1 MIVGMIFR
9 FRRLALTAAV
19 GVVAMQAAVSD
30 VRAQGPVDDE
40 ADPVFV
46 FNKVCYSQVPSVGAI
61 RDMAI
66 RLAWQALEKSDL
78 KPFAPDPNPEV
89 LEGWDVQVGKKFF
102 RLGVVR
108 TAVSDRFKQTFPDF
122 TDGTATS
129 CTLVLDGGSDAAK
142 VSEGMQKLAG
152 KEPASKDV
160 PDGEFRTTTWAGGN
174 ENYKVFLISKAAAAG
189 ETGLLNV
196 TILAKAK

>member
-1 MIVGMIFR
+1 MTFTLHR
-9 FRRLALTAAV
+9 FALATAVA
-19 GVVAMQAAVSD
+19 VVAMQAAVLD
-30 VRAQGPVDDE
+30 ARAQAPAVDE

-46 FNKVCYSQVPSVGAI
+46 FNKVCYSQVPSIGAI
-61 RDMAI
+61 RDMAT
-66 RLAWQALEKSDL
+66 RLAWQALEQSDL
-78 KPFAPDPNPEV
+78 KPFSPDPDPEV

-102 RLGVVR
+102 RLGLVR
-108 TAVSDRFKQTFPDF
+108 TRLSDSFQQNFPDF
-122 TDGTATS
+122 ADGSATS
-129 CTLVLDGGSDAAK
+129 CTLVLDGGSDAAT
-142 VSEGMQKLAG
+142 VSQGMQKLAG

>member
-1 MIVGMIFR
+1 MIVGVTFKL
-9 FRRLALTAAV
+9 RRLALVAAV
-19 GVVAMQAAVSD
+19 GVVAVQATVSSL
-30 VRAQGPVDDE
+30 RAQGPVDDE

-61 RDMAI
+61 RDMAT

-78 KPFAPDPNPEV
+78 KPFSPDPNPEV
-89 LEGWDVQVGKKFF
+89 LAGWDIQVGKKFF

-108 TAVSDRFKQTFPDF
+108 TAVSDKFKQTFPDF
-122 TDGTATS
+122 ADGTATS

-142 VSEGMQKLAG
+142 VSEGMLKLAG
-152 KEPASKDV
+152 KEPTSKDA

>member
-1 MIVGMIFR
+1 MTFTL
-9 FRRLALTAAV
+9 RRLALVVAV
-19 GVVAMQAAVSD
+19 GVAAMQATGSHA
-30 VRAQGPVDDE
+30 RAQGPLDDE

-61 RDMAI
+61 RDMAT

-78 KPFAPDPNPEV
+78 KPFSPDANPEV

-102 RLGVVR
+102 RLGLVR

-122 TDGTATS
+122 ADGTATS
-129 CTLVLDGGSDAAK
+129 CTLVLDGSSEAAK
-142 VSEGMQKLAG
+142 VSEAMHKLAG

>member
-1 MIVGMIFR
+1 LIAGFTISL
-9 FRRLALTAAV
+9 RRLAVAGAFTLAASL
-19 GVVAMQAAVSD
+19 AAISD
-30 VRAQGPVDDE
+30 VHAQGPADDE

-46 FNKVCYSQVPSVGAI
+46 FNKVCYSQVPSIVAI
-61 RDMAI
+61 RDMAT

-78 KPFAPDPNPEV
+78 KLFSPGTEPDV

-102 RLGVVR
+102 RLGLVR

-122 TDGTATS
+122 ADGAAVS
-129 CTLVLDGGSDAAK
+129 CTLVLDGGSNAVE

-152 KEPASKDV
+152 KEPASRDV

>member
-1 MIVGMIFR
+1 MIAGMTFSVC
-9 FRRLALTAAV
+9 RLAVASAF
-19 GVVAMQAAVSD
+19 VVATMHATSSGVN
-30 VRAQGPVDDE
+30 AQGPVDDE

-46 FNKVCYSQVPSVGAI
+46 FDKVCYSQVPSVTAI
-61 RDMAI
+61 RDMAT
-66 RLAWQALEKSDL
+66 RLAWQAIEKTDL
-78 KPFAPDPNPEV
+78 KAFSPDPDPEV

-102 RLGVVR
+102 RLGLVR
-108 TAVSDRFKQTFPDF
+108 TAVSDKFNQTFPDF
-122 TDGTATS
+122 ADGTATS
-129 CTLVLDGGSDAAK
+129 CTLVLDGGSNAAQ
-142 VSEGMQKLAG
+142 VSKGMQKLAG

-174 ENYKVFLISKAAAAG
+174 DDYKVFLISKAAAAG

>member
-1 MIVGMIFR
+1 MTNSV
-9 FRRLALTAAV
+9 RRLAIVGAV
-19 GVVAMQAAVSD
+19 TLVTSHAAVSG
-30 VRAQGPVDDE
+30 VHAQGPVDDE

-46 FNKVCYSQVPSVGAI
+46 FNKVCYSKVPSIAAI
-61 RDMAI
+61 RDMAT
-66 RLAWQALEKSDL
+66 RLAWQALDKSDL
-78 KPFAPDPNPEV
+78 KLFSPDRNPEV

-102 RLGVVR
+102 RLGLVR
-108 TAVSDRFKQTFPDF
+108 TTVSDRFRQTFPDF
-122 TDGTATS
+122 ADGAATS
-129 CTLVLDGGSDAAK
+129 CTLVLDGGSNAVK

-152 KEPASKDV
+152 KEPASRDV

>member
-1 MIVGMIFR
+1 MIAGMILDLR
-9 FRRLALTAAV
+9 KLALASVLVAV
-19 GVVAMQAAVSD
+19 TMQAAGTGAH
-30 VRAQGPVDDE
+30 AQGPVDDE

-46 FNKVCYSQVPSVGAI
+46 FNKVCYSQVPSIGAI
-61 RDMAI
+61 RDMAT
-66 RLAWQALEKSDL
+66 RLAWQALEQSDL
-78 KPFAPDPNPEV
+78 KPFSPDPNPEV

-102 RLGVVR
+102 RLGLVR
-108 TAVSDRFKQTFPDF
+108 TAVSDKFKKSFPDF
-122 TDGTATS
+122 ADGAATS
-129 CTLVLDGGSDAAK
+129 CTLVLDGGSNAVT
-142 VSEGMQKLAG
+142 VSQGMQKLAG

-174 ENYKVFLISKAAAAG
+174 DDYKVFLISKAAAAG

>member
-1 MIVGMIFR
+1 MTFSL
-9 FRRLALTAAV
+9 RRLALVVAV
-19 GVVAMQAAVSD
+19 GVAAMQATGSHA
-30 VRAQGPVDDE
+30 RAQGPVDDE

-61 RDMAI
+61 RDMAT

-78 KPFAPDPNPEV
+78 KPFSPDANPEV

-102 RLGVVR
+102 RLGLVR

-122 TDGTATS
+122 ADGTATS
-129 CTLVLDGGSDAAK
+129 CTLVLDGSSEAAK
-142 VSEGMQKLAG
+142 VSEAMQKLAG

>member
-1 MIVGMIFR
+1 MTLSVC
-9 FRRLALTAAV
+9 RLAVASAF
-19 GVVAMQAAVSD
+19 VVAMMHAASSGAH
-30 VRAQGPVDDE
+30 AQGPVDDE

-46 FNKVCYSQVPSVGAI
+46 FNKVCYSQVPSIRAI
-61 RDMAI
+61 RDMAT
-66 RLAWQALEKSDL
+66 RLAWQAIEKTDL
-78 KPFAPDPNPEV
+78 KAFSPDANPEV

-102 RLGVVR
+102 RLGLVR
-108 TAVSDRFKQTFPDF
+108 TVVIDKFNQTFPDF
-122 TDGTATS
+122 ADGTATS
-129 CTLVLDGGSDAAK
+129 CTLVLDGGSNAAQ

-174 ENYKVFLISKAAAAG
+174 DDYKVFLISKAAAAG

>member
-1 MIVGMIFR
+1 MTFKL
-9 FRRLALTAAV
+9 RRLALAAAV
-19 GVVAMQAAVSD
+19 GVVAMQATGSD
-30 VRAQGPVDDE
+30 VRAQDPVDDE

-61 RDMAI
+61 RDMAT
-66 RLAWQALEKSDL
+66 RLAWQALEKTDL
-78 KPFAPDPNPEV
+78 KPFSPDPNPEV
-89 LEGWDVQVGKKFF
+89 LVGWDVQVGKKFF

-108 TAVSDRFKQTFPDF
+108 TAVSDKFKQTFPDF
-122 TDGTATS
+122 ADGTATS
-129 CTLVLDGGSDAAK
+129 CTLVLDGASDAAK

-152 KEPASKDV
+152 REPASKDV
-160 PDGEFRTTTWAGGN
+160 SEGEFRTTTWAGGN

>member
-1 MIVGMIFR
+1 MTFQL
-9 FRRLALTAAV
+9 RRLALSAAV
-19 GVVAMQAAVSD
+19 AMVAMQAAGLQ
-30 VRAQGPVDDE
+30 VRAEGPVDDE

-46 FNKVCYSQVPSVGAI
+46 FNKVCYSQVPSIGAI
-61 RDMAI
+61 RDMAT
-66 RLAWQALEKSDL
+66 RLAWQALEKTDL
-78 KPFAPDPNPEV
+78 KPFSPDPAPEV
-89 LEGWDVQVGKKFF
+89 LQGWDVQVGKKFF
-102 RLGVVR
+102 RLGLVR
-108 TAVSDRFKQTFPDF
+108 TAVSEKFKQTFPDF
-122 TDGTATS
+122 ADGTATS
-129 CTLVLDGGSDAAK
+129 CTLVLDGGSDAVK

>member
-1 MIVGMIFR
+1 MTGDMIFR

-19 GVVAMQAAVSD
+19 GMVAMQAAVSD
-30 VRAQGPVDDE
+30 ARAQGPVDDE

-46 FNKVCYSQVPSVGAI
+46 FNKICYSQVPSVGAI
-61 RDMAI
+61 RDMAT
-66 RLAWQALEKSDL
+66 RLAWQALEQSDL

-122 TDGTATS
+122 ADGTATS
-129 CTLVLDGGSDAAK
+129 CTLVLDGASDAAK

-174 ENYKVFLISKAAAAG
+174 ENYKVFLVSKAAAAG

>member
-1 MIVGMIFR
+1 MIVGMTFK
-9 FRRLALTAAV
+9 FRRLALTAV
-19 GVVAMQAAVSD
+19 VVAMQVAVSD
-30 VRAQGPVDDE
+30 ARAQGPVDDE

-78 KPFAPDPNPEV
+78 KPFSPDPNPEV

-108 TAVSDRFKQTFPDF
+108 TAVSDKFRQTFPDF
-122 TDGTATS
+122 ADGTATS
-129 CTLVLDGGSDAAK
+129 CTLVLDGVSDAAK

-152 KEPASKDV
+152 KDPASKDV

>member
-1 MIVGMIFR
+1 MIAGKTLNL
-9 FRRLALTAAV
+9 RRLALAGAF
-19 GVVAMQAAVSD
+19 VAMTVSGTQ
-30 VRAQGPVDDE
+30 AQGPVDDE

-46 FNKVCYSQVPSVGAI
+46 FNKVCYSQVPSIGAI
-61 RDMAI
+61 RDMAT

-78 KPFAPDPNPEV
+78 KPFSPDPNPEV

-102 RLGVVR
+102 RLGLVR
-108 TAVSDRFKQTFPDF
+108 TSVSDKFKQSFPEF
-122 TDGTATS
+122 ADGAATS
-129 CTLVLDGGSDAAK
+129 CTLVLDGGSNAVK

>member
-1 MIVGMIFR
+1 MAFKFR
-9 FRRLALTAAV
+9 KCALSVAA
-19 GVVAMQAAVSD
+19 GLLAMQAAVSD
-30 VRAQGPVDDE
+30 ARAQGPVDDE

-46 FNKVCYSQVPSVGAI
+46 FNKVCYSQVPSIGAI
-61 RDMAI
+61 SDMAT

-78 KPFAPDPNPEV
+78 KPFSPDPNPEV
-89 LEGWDVQVGKKFF
+89 LQGWDVQVGKKFF

-108 TAVSDRFKQTFPDF
+108 TSVSDKFKQTFPEF
-122 TDGTATS
+122 ADGAATS
-129 CTLVLDGGSDAAK
+129 CTLVLDGVSDAAK

>member
-1 MIVGMIFR
+1 MTFKFR
-9 FRRLALTAAV
+9 KLALVAATGLAV
-19 GVVAMQAAVSD
+19 MQATVSD
-30 VRAQGPVDDE
+30 ARAQGPVDDE

-46 FNKVCYSQVPSVGAI
+46 FNKVCYSQVPSIGAI
-61 RDMAI
+61 RDMAT
-66 RLAWQALEKSDL
+66 RLAWQALEKADL
-78 KPFAPDPNPEV
+78 KPFSPDANPEV
-89 LEGWDVQVGKKFF
+89 LEGWDVQVGKNFF

-108 TAVSDRFKQTFPDF
+108 TAVSDKFKQTFPDF
-122 TDGTATS
+122 ADGTATS
-129 CTLVLDGGSDAAK
+129 CTLVLDGASDAVK

>member
-1 MIVGMIFR
+1 MTINLR
-9 FRRLALTAAV
+9 KYALATVFAAV
-19 GVVAMQAAVSD
+19 ATQATVSG

-46 FNKVCYSQVPSVGAI
+46 FNKVCYSQVPSIGAI
-61 RDMAI
+61 RDMAS

-78 KPFAPDPNPEV
+78 KPFSPDPDPEV

-102 RLGVVR
+102 RLGLVR
-108 TAVSDRFKQTFPDF
+108 TAVSDKFKQTFPDF
-122 TDGTATS
+122 SDGAAIS
-129 CTLVLDGGSDAAK
+129 CTLVLDGSSNAVK

-152 KEPASKDV
+152 KQPASKDV

>member
-1 MIVGMIFR
+1 MITGMTFKL
-9 FRRLALTAAV
+9 RRLALVVAV
-19 GVVAMQAAVSD
+19 GVAAIQATGSHA
-30 VRAQGPVDDE
+30 RAQGPVDDE

-61 RDMAI
+61 RDMAT

-78 KPFAPDPNPEV
+78 KPFSPDANPEV

-102 RLGVVR
+102 RLGLVR
-108 TAVSDRFKQTFPDF
+108 TAVSDKFKQTFPDF
-122 TDGTATS
+122 ADGTATS
-129 CTLVLDGGSDAAK
+129 CTLVLDGGSEAAE

>member
-1 MIVGMIFR
+1 MTFKL
-9 FRRLALTAAV
+9 RRLALVVAV
-19 GVVAMQAAVSD
+19 GVAAIQATGSHA
-30 VRAQGPVDDE
+30 RAQGPVDDE

-61 RDMAI
+61 RDMAT

-78 KPFAPDPNPEV
+78 KPFSPDANPEV

-102 RLGVVR
+102 RLGLVR
-108 TAVSDRFKQTFPDF
+108 TAVSDKFKQTFPDF
-122 TDGTATS
+122 ADGTATS
-129 CTLVLDGGSDAAK
+129 CTLVLDGGSEAAE

-160 PDGEFRTTTWAGGN
+160 PDGQFRTTTWAGGN

>member
-1 MIVGMIFR
+1 MTFKL
-9 FRRLALTAAV
+9 RRLALVAAV
-19 GVVAMQAAVSD
+19 GVVAIQATGSD
-30 VRAQGPVDDE
+30 ARAQGPVDDE

-46 FNKVCYSQVPSVGAI
+46 FNKVCYSQVPSIGAI
-61 RDMAI
+61 RDMAN
-66 RLAWQALEKSDL
+66 RLAWQALEKTDL
-78 KPFAPDPNPEV
+78 KLFSPDPNPEV

-108 TAVSDRFKQTFPDF
+108 TAVSDKFKQTFPDF
-122 TDGTATS
+122 ADGTATS
-129 CTLVLDGGSDAAK
+129 CTLVLDGASDAEN

-160 PDGEFRTTTWAGGN
+160 PDGEFKTTTWAGGN
-174 ENYKVFLISKAAAAG
+174 GNYKVFLISKAAAAG

>member
-1 MIVGMIFR
+1 MTFKLC
-9 FRRLALTAAV
+9 RLALVVAV
-19 GVVAMQAAVSD
+19 GVAAIQATGSHAL
-30 VRAQGPVDDE
+30 AQGPVDDE

-61 RDMAI
+61 RDMAT

-78 KPFAPDPNPEV
+78 KPFSPDANPEV

-102 RLGVVR
+102 RLGLVR
-108 TAVSDRFKQTFPDF
+108 TAVSDKFKQTFPDF
-122 TDGTATS
+122 ADGTATS
-129 CTLVLDGGSDAAK
+129 CTLVLDGSSEAEK
-142 VSEGMQKLAG
+142 VSEGMHKLAG

>member
-1 MIVGMIFR
+1 LIGNMTFKLGR
-9 FRRLALTAAV
+9 FALSAAV
-19 GVVAMQAAVSD
+19 GVLVLQAAVSD
-30 VRAQGPVDDE
+30 ARAQGPVDDE

-46 FNKVCYSQVPSVGAI
+46 FNKVCYSQVPSIGAI
-61 RDMAI
+61 SDMAT

-78 KPFAPDPNPEV
+78 KPFSPDPNPEV
-89 LEGWDVQVGKKFF
+89 LQGWDVQVGKKFF

-108 TAVSDRFKQTFPDF
+108 TAVSDNFKQTFPDF
-122 TDGTATS
+122 ADGTATS
-129 CTLVLDGGSDAAK
+129 CTLVLDGGNDAAK

-152 KEPASKDV
+152 KDPASKDV

>member
-1 MIVGMIFR
+1 MVGMTLPL
-9 FRRLALTAAV
+9 RRLAIASAL
-19 GVVAMQAAVSD
+19 VVVTMQATGSG

-46 FNKVCYSQVPSVGAI
+46 FNKVCYSQVPSIGAI
-61 RDMAI
+61 RDMAT

-78 KPFAPDPNPEV
+78 KPFSPDPDPEV

-102 RLGVVR
+102 RLGLVR
-108 TAVSDRFKQTFPDF
+108 TAVSDKFKQAFPDF
-122 TDGTATS
+122 ADGAATS
-129 CTLVLDGGSDAAK
+129 CTLVLDGGSDAVK

-160 PDGEFRTTTWAGGN
+160 PDGEFRTTTWAGGT

-196 TILAKAK
+196 TILAKTK

>member
-1 MIVGMIFR
+1 MTFKFR
-9 FRRLALTAAV
+9 KLALVAATGLAV
-19 GVVAMQAAVSD
+19 MQATVSD
-30 VRAQGPVDDE
+30 ARAQGPVDDE

-46 FNKVCYSQVPSVGAI
+46 FNKVCYSQVPSIGAI
-61 RDMAI
+61 RDMAT
-66 RLAWQALEKSDL
+66 RLAWQALEKTDL
-78 KPFAPDPNPEV
+78 KPFSPDANPEV
-89 LEGWDVQVGKKFF
+89 LEGWDVQVGKNFF

-108 TAVSDRFKQTFPDF
+108 TAVSDKFKQTFPDF
-122 TDGTATS
+122 ADGTATS
-129 CTLVLDGGSDAAK
+129 CTLVLDGASDAVK

>member
-1 MIVGMIFR
+1 MTFKL
-9 FRRLALTAAV
+9 RRLALVVAV
-19 GVVAMQAAVSD
+19 GVTAIQATGSHA
-30 VRAQGPVDDE
+30 RAQGPVDDE

-61 RDMAI
+61 RDMAT

-78 KPFAPDPNPEV
+78 KPFSPDANPEV

-102 RLGVVR
+102 RLGLVR
-108 TAVSDRFKQTFPDF
+108 TAVSDKFKQTFPDF
-122 TDGTATS
+122 ADGTATS
-129 CTLVLDGGSDAAK
+129 CTLVLDGGSEAAS

>member
-1 MIVGMIFR
+1 MIVKLGR
-9 FRRLALTAAV
+9 FAVVAAV
-19 GVVAMQAAVSD
+19 GVVALQAMVSGS
-30 VRAQGPVDDE
+30 RAQGPVDDE

-46 FNKVCYSQVPSVGAI
+46 FNKVCYSQVPSIGAI
-61 RDMAI
+61 SDMAT

-78 KPFAPDPNPEV
+78 KPFSPDPNPEV
-89 LEGWDVQVGKKFF
+89 LRGWDVQVGKKFF
-102 RLGVVR
+102 RLGLVR
-108 TAVSDRFKQTFPDF
+108 TSVSDKFKQTFPDF
-122 TDGTATS
+122 ADGTATS
-129 CTLVLDGGSDAAK
+129 CTLVLDGSSDVAK

>member
-1 MIVGMIFR
+1 MTFKFR
-9 FRRLALTAAV
+9 KLALVAATGLAV
-19 GVVAMQAAVSD
+19 MQATVSD
-30 VRAQGPVDDE
+30 ARAQGPVDDE

-46 FNKVCYSQVPSVGAI
+46 FNKVCYSQVPSIGAI
-61 RDMAI
+61 RDMAT
-66 RLAWQALEKSDL
+66 RLAWQALEKTDL
-78 KPFAPDPNPEV
+78 KPFSPDPNPEV
-89 LEGWDVQVGKKFF
+89 LEGWDVQVGKNFF

-108 TAVSDRFKQTFPDF
+108 TAVSDKFKQTFPDF
-122 TDGTATS
+122 ADGTATS
-129 CTLVLDGGSDAAK
+129 CTLVLDGASDAVK

>member
-1 MIVGMIFR
+1 LITGMTFTL
-9 FRRLALTAAV
+9 RRLALVVAV
-19 GVVAMQAAVSD
+19 GVAAMQATGSHA
-30 VRAQGPVDDE
+30 RAQGPLDDE

-61 RDMAI
+61 RDMAT

-78 KPFAPDPNPEV
+78 KPFSPDANPEV

-102 RLGVVR
+102 RLGLVR

-122 TDGTATS
+122 ADGTATS
-129 CTLVLDGGSDAAK
+129 CTLVLDGSSEAAK
-142 VSEGMQKLAG
+142 VSEAMHKLAG

>member
-1 MIVGMIFR
+1 MTFTLHR
-9 FRRLALTAAV
+9 FALATAVA
-19 GVVAMQAAVSD
+19 VVAMQAAVLD
-30 VRAQGPVDDE
+30 ARAQAPAVDE

-46 FNKVCYSQVPSVGAI
+46 FNKVCYSQVPSIGAI
-61 RDMAI
+61 RDMAT
-66 RLAWQALEKSDL
+66 RLAWQALEQSDL
-78 KPFAPDPNPEV
+78 KPFSPDPDPEV

-102 RLGVVR
+102 RLGLVR
-108 TAVSDRFKQTFPDF
+108 TKLSDSFKQNFPDF
-122 TDGTATS
+122 ADGSATS
-129 CTLVLDGGSDAAK
+129 CTLVLDGGSDAAT
-142 VSEGMQKLAG
+142 VSQGMQKLAG